1 MDSCVLL
8 FSRAMVSLALFL
20 AAFRIYDC
28 LMRVELHLAALALV
42 ARKVVCVGTLHVRR
56 ARRTLIVL
64 KTTLSVGRVSAPAQ
78 MPSAS
83 GEWCLDVSVCIP
95 SG

>member
-1 MDSCVLL
+1 
-8 FSRAMVSLALFL
+8 MVSLALFL

-56 ARRTLIVL
+56 ARRTLIV
-64 KTTLSVGRVSAPAQ
+64 PY
-78 MPSAS
+78 
-83 GEWCLDVSVCIP
+83 
-95 SG
+95 